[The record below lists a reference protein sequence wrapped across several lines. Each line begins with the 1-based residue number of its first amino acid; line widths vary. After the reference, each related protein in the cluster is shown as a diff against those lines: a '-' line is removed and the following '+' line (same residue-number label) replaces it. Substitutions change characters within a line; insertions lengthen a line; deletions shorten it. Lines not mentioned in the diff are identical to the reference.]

1 MKLKNLLSI
10 LFIFIVPVVAY
21 FILSKSDANAISKT
35 DSANKPKI
43 IKFTSLMCYDC
54 KKLEKEMKVVYP
66 KYSKKINL
74 VEIHVQENDDYTKKQ
89 IEKYNIQLV
98 PTLILL
104 NSRGKQI
111 AKTEGYVEKS
121 QLDKMMKDLSNE

>member
-21 FILSKSDANAISKT
+21 FILSKSDASAISKT
-35 DSANKPKI
+35 NSANKPQI

-66 KYSKKINL
+66 KYSSKINL
-74 VEIHVQENDDYTKKQ
+74 IEIHVQENDDYTKKQ

-104 NSRGKQI
+104 NSKGKQI

-121 QLDKMMKDLSNE
+121 QLDKMMKDLANE